1 MIKLLDREES
11 HVIVKMDIITYEKIC
26 TEKKENKKWHFDDLI
41 QEARNSKAYATVD
54 ELFYDLEN

>member
-26 TEKKENKKWHFDDLI
+26 TEKKENKK
-41 QEARNSKAYATVD
+41 
-54 ELFYDLEN
+54 